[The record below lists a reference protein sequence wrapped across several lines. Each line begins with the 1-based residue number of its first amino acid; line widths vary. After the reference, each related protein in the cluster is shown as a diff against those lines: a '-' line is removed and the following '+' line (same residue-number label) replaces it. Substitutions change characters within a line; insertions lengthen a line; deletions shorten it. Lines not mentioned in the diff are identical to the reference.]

1 MRVGDRVLYKDR
13 KAEIIEVKWGLYC
26 IRFDDTQRQIWV
38 SFDGLTREDFKWNQT
53 SRRIRKLGL
62 FGMRT
67 RRNTEHPQTQ

>member
-38 SFDGLTREDFKWNQT
+38 SFDGLTREDFKWN
-53 SRRIRKLGL
+53 
-62 FGMRT
+62 
-67 RRNTEHPQTQ
+67 